1 MKALIREVY
10 DSFNTRV
17 LHAALVGF
25 TVLLLVCS
33 LPR

>member
-1 MKALIREVY
+1 MKDLIREVY
-10 DSFNTRV
+10 DSINSRT

-25 TVLLLVCS
+25 TVLLLTCA

>member
-1 MKALIREVY
+1 MKDLIREVY
-10 DSFNTRV
+10 DSFNPRV

-25 TVLLLVCS
+25 TVVLLAFS